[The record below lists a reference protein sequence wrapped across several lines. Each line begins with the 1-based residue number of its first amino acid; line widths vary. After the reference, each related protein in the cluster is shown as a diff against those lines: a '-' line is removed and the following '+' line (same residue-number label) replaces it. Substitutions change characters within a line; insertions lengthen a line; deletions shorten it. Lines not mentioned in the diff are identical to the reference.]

1 MFLLQKKKQII
12 EQLKKFIQTKKD
24 TIKDRIII
32 DIKLF
37 FGQEDDYCKS
47 VRVGKFWSN
56 NYIEYES
63 SSDKNKNLSVIQCLN
78 KLKTYLKYI
87 INNLQQSGTWK
98 VQLTIAINFI
108 SSKDDEV
115 QVMHS
120 KSENI
125 EVMTYL

>member
-1 MFLLQKKKQII
+1 MII
-12 EQLKKFIQTKKD
+12 V
-24 TIKDRIII
+24 
-32 DIKLF
+32 
-37 FGQEDDYCKS
+37 KS

-63 SSDKNKNLSVIQCLN
+63 NSDKNKNLSVIQCLN

-98 VQLTIAINFI
+98 VQLT
-108 SSKDDEV
+108 KDDEV